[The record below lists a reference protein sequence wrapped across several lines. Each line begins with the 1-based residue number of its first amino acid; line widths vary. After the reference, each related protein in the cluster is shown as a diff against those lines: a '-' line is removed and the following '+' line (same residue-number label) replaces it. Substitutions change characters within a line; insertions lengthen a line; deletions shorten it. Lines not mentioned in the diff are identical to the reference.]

1 MADSSAGRRR
11 LAPTTTRDAPLP
23 ADGLPA
29 TPNPVAESPHLRI
42 ARPVSDL
49 AKTTAMYCRGLGLHI
64 IGSFENHDGF
74 DGVMLAFASSN
85 YHFEFTH
92 GRNDA
97 VAPSP
102 TLEDLIVLYIPEAAE
117 WSAACVSMLDAG
129 FKRVR
134 SVNPYWEIRGR
145 TYVDADGYRIVLQN
159 SERGC

>member
-1 MADSSAGRRR
+1 MADSGAGRRR
-11 LAPTTTRDAPLP
+11 IARTTTRDAALP
-23 ADGLPA
+23 ADDAPA
-29 TPNPVAESPHLRI
+29 TPNQVAGSAHLRI

-49 AKTTAMYCRGLGLHI
+49 AKTTTMYCRGLGLRI

-74 DGVMLAFASSN
+74 DGVMLAFSSSN

-92 GRNDA
+92 GRSDA

-102 TLEDLIVLYIPEAAE
+102 TAEDLIVLYIPEAAE

-134 SVNPYWEIRGR
+134 SFNPYWEIRGR

-159 SERGC
+159 AEPG